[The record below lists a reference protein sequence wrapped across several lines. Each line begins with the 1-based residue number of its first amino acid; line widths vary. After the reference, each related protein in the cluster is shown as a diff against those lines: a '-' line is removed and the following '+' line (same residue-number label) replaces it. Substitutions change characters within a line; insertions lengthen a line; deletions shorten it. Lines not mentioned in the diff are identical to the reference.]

1 MTIANCPGISKIA
14 TTKMTVQPAPPSRS
28 LSLFH
33 IIFHMICLKRCRLT
47 IAERRP
53 LSFRLP
59 RLKTSE
65 NTNERSPHPRN
76 RRAAALV
83 RHSPQPRKEENCGS
97 DSFVAR
103 GLQISAA
110 KCAAQKTHSLAC
122 HKPWRPRLQRLAADQ
137 CRSEAIRYRTGCA
150 SSRRPSPRRSDDARP
165 TRTFF
170 RRSTGFRSFVTGSW
184 KS

>member
-110 KCAAQKTHSLAC
+110 KCAAHSRAGYRFGSTARRVAGL
-122 HKPWRPRLQRLAADQ
+122 RLDSVLLLRLIELLLQ
-137 CRSEAIRYRTGCA
+137 VLYLMQNLC
-150 SSRRPSPRRSDDARP
+150 
-165 TRTFF
+165 F
-170 RRSTGFRSFVTGSW
+170 
-184 KS
+184 KSG

>member
-33 IIFHMICLKRCRLT
+33 FIFHMICLKRCRLT

-110 KCAAQKTHSLAC
+110 KCAAHSRAGY
-122 HKPWRPRLQRLAADQ
+122 RFGFIV
-137 CRSEAIRYRTGCA
+137 AIRLTPLLR
-150 SSRRPSPRRSDDARP
+150 ARVVH
-165 TRTFF
+165 
-170 RRSTGFRSFVTGSW
+170 FRSHRRALTVCGW
-184 KS
+184 EKL